1 LRGVAENSDEWRK
14 LKAEI
19 EKTDAKIDA
28 EVYKLYDL
36 TLEEIQIV
44 EQETAK

>member
-1 LRGVAENSDEWRK
+1 MKNSNEWQR

-28 EVYKLYDL
+28 EVYELYDL
-36 TLEEIQIV
+36 TPAEIKTVAESISR
-44 EQETAK
+44 